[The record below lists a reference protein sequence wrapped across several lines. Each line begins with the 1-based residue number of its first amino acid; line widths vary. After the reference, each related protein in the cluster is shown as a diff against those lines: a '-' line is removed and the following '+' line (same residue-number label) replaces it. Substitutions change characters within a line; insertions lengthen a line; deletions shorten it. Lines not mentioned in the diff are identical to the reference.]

1 MSPLLPKGSGGVF
14 VFPKGTRTVAFESWD
29 ERLGIRLGDIRHL
42 TSSGIAPYIRGAAAA
57 TTLKFESRDD

>member
-14 VFPKGTRTVAFESWD
+14 VFLKGTRTVAFESWD

-42 TSSGIAPYIRGAAAA
+42 TSILRSLGIAPFRHPERRETSYVR
-57 TTLKFESRDD
+57 